1 MTELLYHFD
10 GKSPAG
16 LVAAQM
22 NIRSTFPLWSYSICA
37 LPYLFIFFC
46 ISVFVCL
53 PIHVCVETCACLY
66 MYVWR
71 HVSAYTCTCGS
82 MYILKYVCVKAFIC
96 LYMYVWRHVCT
107 YMYLYMYVWKHVY
120 AYTCMSSICIYLNMY
135 VWRHLY
141 VYTCMC
147 RSTHMPIYITWRLG
161 PTQLLFL
168 KALSTLSFVVEAVF
182 VTHLE
187 LVN

>member
-1 MTELLYHFD
+1 MTELLYRFD

-82 MYILKYVCVKAFIC
+82 MYILKHVCVKAFIC
-96 LYMYVWRHVCT
+96 LYMYVQ
-107 YMYLYMYVWKHVY
+107 KHAY
-120 AYTCMSSICIYLNMY
+120 AYIYHVEARANSVIVSQGTVHLEFCCGSSICHSSGTCQLSWTGWAVSPRPGCVYPRAGITSMIYHI
-135 VWRHLY
+135 W
-141 VYTCMC
+141 
-147 RSTHMPIYITWRLG
+147 
-161 PTQLLFL
+161 
-168 KALSTLSFVVEAVF
+168 
-182 VTHLE
+182 
-187 LVN
+187 